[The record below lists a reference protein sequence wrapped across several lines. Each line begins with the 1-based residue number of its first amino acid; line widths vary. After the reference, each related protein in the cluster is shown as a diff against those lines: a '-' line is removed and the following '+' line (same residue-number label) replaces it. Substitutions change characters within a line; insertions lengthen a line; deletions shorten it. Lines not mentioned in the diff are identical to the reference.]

1 MPQYSVRS
9 LEDMK
14 SYASIVLR
22 VGISVGLLWFLFA
35 RVGTST
41 LIDTASQVQP
51 TFYAASIILST
62 ISIALSAW
70 KWKILLE
77 IPGNRFSFVALWK
90 YLYIGKFFNAFVPT
104 SFGGDP
110 VRMYYVYE
118 NHDAGAE
125 SVTSVVLDRVI
136 GLFAILLTSGI
147 AAILA
152 YRLLPWF
159 ITRTVIAISVG
170 GIGLM
175 LAVFLLGPRIP
186 LLESVIFQI
195 EKFRIGHRLEKFF
208 RSLYGFRDDIHALVF
223 ALILSIV
230 FRLMLVLNNYV
241 IAVGMGLD
249 IRFVYFLVFIPIV
262 ELLLAIPI
270 SVQGFG
276 VREVSY
282 VYFFGLVGIPNEL
295 AFAFGFV
302 MQVLQEV
309 ITSAVGGIVYGFDK
323 LLP

>member
-1 MPQYSVRS
+1 
-9 LEDMK
+9 MK
-14 SYASIVLR
+14 SYASVFLR
-22 VGISVGLLWFLFA
+22 VGITIGLLWFLFA
-35 RVGTST
+35 RVGIST
-41 LIDTASQVQP
+41 VINTASQVHP
-51 TFYAASIILST
+51 AFYAASVILS
-62 ISIALSAW
+62 IINIGLSAW

-77 IPGNRFSFVALWK
+77 IPGDRFSFVALWK
-90 YLYIGKFFNAFVPT
+90 YFYIAKFFNAFVPT

-110 VRMYYVYE
+110 IRMYYVYE

-136 GLFAILLTSGI
+136 GLFSILLTSGI

-175 LAVFLLGPRIP
+175 LAMSLLGPRIP

-195 EKFRIGHRLEKFF
+195 EKFRIDHRLEKFS
-208 RSLYGFRDDIHALVF
+208 RSLYGFRDNLRALVF
-223 ALILSIV
+223 ALALSML
-230 FRLMLVLNNYV
+230 FRLILVLNNYV
-241 IAVGMGLD
+241 IAIGMGLD

-270 SVQGFG
+270 SIQGFG

-295 AFAFGFV
+295 AFALGFV
-302 MQVLQEV
+302 MQVLLEV
-309 ITSAVGGIVYGFDK
+309 IISAVGGLVYGFDK
-323 LLP
+323 LLQ